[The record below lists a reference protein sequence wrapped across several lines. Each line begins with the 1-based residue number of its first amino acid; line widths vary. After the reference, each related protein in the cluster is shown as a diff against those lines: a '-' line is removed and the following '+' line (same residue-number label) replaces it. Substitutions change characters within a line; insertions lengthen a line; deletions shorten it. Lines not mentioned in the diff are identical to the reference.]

1 MRYLDKFVAPYFYW
15 REGVKRA
22 ETECRRRGR
31 KSGKQV
37 SEIPQAVG
45 SILVSLQSY

>member
-1 MRYLDKFVAPYFYW
+1 MRYLDKFVALYFYW

-22 ETECRRRGR
+22 ETECGIRGR
-31 KSGKQV
+31 KSGKEV
-37 SEIPQAVG
+37 NEITQAVG